1 VTESMFPF
9 EWLVEAVD
17 RIQPYIVQTPLIY
30 DIERDLYLKCENRQI
45 TGSFKVR
52 GALNKALTLQ
62 PWERELGLVAASAGN
77 HGQGVALAGDL
88 LNTHVRIYCSS
99 SAAPNKI
106 DAMRRMGAEVILVEG
121 GYGNAEIAG
130 LKYAADTSTS
140 WISPYND
147 SQVIA
152 GQGSISLE
160 ILESNS
166 NLGNATWIV
175 PTSGGGLTSGIGIG
189 LKRYSPNAQLIA
201 VQAAASPFMHAVY
214 HDRIQDN
221 IEDLPTIA
229 DGLSGPVQSG
239 SITIPLIRHY
249 VDDSILVD
257 ESEIEM
263 AIAFAW
269 WQYGEKIEGSAATA
283 LAAVLRGKVTNR
295 PAVLIISGGNIQD
308 EKFQEIISRYGK
320 KSAIGNIA

>member
-52 GALNKALTLQ
+52 GALNKALSLH
-62 PWERELGLVAASAGN
+62 PWEREHGLVAASAGN
-77 HGQGVALAGDL
+77 HGQGVALAGKI
-88 LNTHVRIYCSS
+88 LNTNVRIYCSS

-106 DAMRRMGAEVILVEG
+106 EAMRKLGAEVILVDG
-121 GYGNAEIAG
+121 GYGNAEKAG
-130 LKYAADTSTS
+130 LEFAGITKST

-152 GQGSISLE
+152 GQGSICLE
-160 ILESNS
+160 ILRNNS
-166 NLGNATWIV
+166 ILEKATWIV
-175 PTSGGGLTSGIGIG
+175 PTSGGGLISGIGIC
-189 LKRYSPNAQLIA
+189 LKQYSTDARLIA
-201 VQAAASPFMHAVY
+201 VQAGASPFMHTVY
-214 HDRIQDN
+214 NGRLQDN
-221 IEDLPTIA
+221 VEDLPTIA
-229 DGLSGPVQSG
+229 DGLSGPIQSD
-239 SITIPLIRHY
+239 SITIPLVRHY
-249 VDDSILVD
+249 VDDFILVE

-283 LAAVLRGKVTNR
+283 LAAILRGKTTNR
-295 PAVLIISGGNIQD
+295 PAVLILSGGNIQD
-308 EKFQEIISRYGK
+308 EKFQDILSRYGK
-320 KSAIGNIA
+320 KSTIGNMA

>member
-1 VTESMFPF
+1 MNKSLFPF
-9 EWLVEAVD
+9 EWIVDAVD
-17 RIQPYIVQTPLIY
+17 RIQPYTVQTQLIH
-30 DIERDLYLKCENRQI
+30 DVERNIYLKCENRQI

-52 GALNKALTLQ
+52 GAFNKALTLQ

-77 HGQGVALAGDL
+77 HGQGVALAGKIL
-88 LNTHVRIYCSS
+88 KTHVRIYCSS
-99 SAAPNKI
+99 TAAPNKI
-106 DAMRRMGAEVILVEG
+106 DAMRKLGAEVVMVAG
-121 GYGNAEIAG
+121 GYGEAEKAG
-130 LKYAADTSTS
+130 LEFASNSLTT

-160 ILESNS
+160 ILRSNS
-166 NLGNATWIV
+166 HLGSATWLV
-175 PTSGGGLTSGIGIG
+175 PTSGGGLISGIGVG
-189 LKRYSPNAQLIA
+189 LKQISSEARLIA
-201 VQAAASPFMHAVY
+201 VQAVASPFMYALY
-214 HDRIQDN
+214 NDRIQDN

-239 SITIPLIRHY
+239 SITIPLVQHY
-249 VDDSILVD
+249 VDEFILID

-283 LAAVLRGKVTNR
+283 LAAILTGKVINR
-295 PAVLIISGGNIQD
+295 PAVLILSGGNIQD
-308 EKFQEIISRYGK
+308 EKFQEIISSHGK
-320 KSAIGNIA
+320 KSTIRNIS